1 MSTIEKMLSHYDF
14 LKTKHDA
21 LDKEINSAY
30 SHHIDDHIVTE
41 KKKQKLCL
49 KDQMHHIETQLKR

>member
-1 MSTIEKMLSHYDF
+1 MSTIEKMISHYDF

-30 SHHIDDHIVTE
+30 SHHIDDHIVSGM
-41 KKKQKLCL
+41 KKQKLHL
-49 KDQMHHIETQLKR
+49 KDQMHQIENQLKR